1 MAEEAKPNDMQRETE
16 EPVAPTEGEE
26 TPTAAAPEV
35 DEKES
40 LRQALE
46 KAQAEAKDY
55 LDQLLRSRADY
66 ANYKRRVEQEKQ
78 ELVRYGNANLIAQ
91 LLPVLDDFERA
102 FLTVPSGLD
111 KLTWVEGIALVHRKL
126 QLILEKE
133 GLKPIQANGQKFNPM
148 EHEAIAYEERTD
160 VEDGTILA
168 EVQRGYKLGERVLR
182 PTLVRVAKQAPAA
195 APAAEEGGAEAPPE
209 EPAAEEQA
217 GAETPSE
224 GPAAESKQE

>member
-1 MAEEAKPNDMQRETE
+1 MAEEAKPNEMQRQTE
-16 EPVAPTEGEE
+16 EQEAPQA
-26 TPTAAAPEV
+26 TATAPASAPEES
-35 DEKES
+35 EKES

-66 ANYKRRVEQEKQ
+66 ANYKRRAEQEKQ
-78 ELVRYGNANLIAQ
+78 ELIRYGNANLITQ

-133 GLKPIQANGQKFNPM
+133 GLKPIQADGQRFNPM
-148 EHEAIAYEERTD
+148 EHEAIAYEDRAD

-168 EVQRGYKLGERVLR
+168 EVQRGYKLGDRVLR
-182 PTLVRVAKQAPAA
+182 PTLVRVARQVSMA
-195 APAAEEGGAEAPPE
+195 APAEEQGSDQAPLAEAGPE
-209 EPAAEEQA
+209 TEQA
-217 GAETPSE
+217 
-224 GPAAESKQE
+224 

>member
-1 MAEEAKPNDMQRETE
+1 MAEDAKPNEMQRETE
-16 EPVAPTEGEE
+16 AQE
-26 TPTAAAPEV
+26 TPQAAEPAPVSTPEE

-78 ELVRYGNANLIAQ
+78 ELIRYGNANLIAQ

-148 EHEAIAYEERTD
+148 EHEAIAYEERAD

-168 EVQRGYKLGERVLR
+168 EVQKGYKLGDRVLR
-182 PTLVRVAKQAPAA
+182 PTLVRVAKQVPAA
-195 APAAEEGGAEAPPE
+195 APAAEE
-209 EPAAEEQA
+209 QA
-217 GAETPSE
+217 GAQTPSE
-224 GPAAESKQE
+224 EPPAESKQDAQ